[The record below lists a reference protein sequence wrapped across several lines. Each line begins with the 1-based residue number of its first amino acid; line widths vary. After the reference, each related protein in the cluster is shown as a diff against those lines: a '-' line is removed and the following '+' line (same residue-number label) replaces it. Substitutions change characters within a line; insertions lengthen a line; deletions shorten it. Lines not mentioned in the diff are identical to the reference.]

1 MKRLISLVLVLSL
14 VMALAACAEGKV
26 YDVVYLVDG
35 KPGWQKKKCRRHCL
49 DRQYDGGIVSYY
61 PSYAAGASASSTSY
75 P

>member
-1 MKRLISLVLVLSL
+1 MFMGQSFDRLYKFFERKIYDMKRLISLVLVLSL

-49 DRQYDGGIVSYY
+49 NRQ
-61 PSYAAGASASSTSY
+61 
-75 P
+75 